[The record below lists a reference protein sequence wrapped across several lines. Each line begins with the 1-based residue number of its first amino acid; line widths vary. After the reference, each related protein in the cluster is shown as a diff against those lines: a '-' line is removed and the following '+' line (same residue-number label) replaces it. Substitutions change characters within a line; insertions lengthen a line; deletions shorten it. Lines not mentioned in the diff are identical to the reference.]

1 MKYTEFIHK
10 IKVIRNLP
18 LYIISG
24 DEYFLKKQALTEIK
38 KRFLADGGVE
48 QGLVEFDIKNPGNA
62 RNKGAE
68 DIIAGNVK
76 SSSVSFSDVLN
87 EVRTASMFGKHK
99 LVIVEGADGFI
110 QKYQEKLIEYVKN
123 SKRFNC
129 LVLNVQSLDKRTK
142 LAKTLDNKI
151 GILVECYKLYDR
163 PAPWEK
169 NKPEFDNE
177 LTKWIVAHVKNY
189 SKTMNLKAAFYL
201 SEKTGNDL
209 AIVDKQMDVL
219 STYIGSRNEITLED
233 IQNLIGL
240 SHREKLYD
248 LLDAVGMRDTIL
260 AIKMAKKMFE
270 SGIENERKYITYD
283 SKSIALAVLNSIHK
297 RMRDI
302 WNAIRVLDGG
312 GSKENVLENT
322 SVKRPFIDKFL
333 KQSRSFAEKEMPEK
347 WKYMLEADL
356 LCKTSRLSPQLIIEQ
371 LITKLCRRM
380 EK

>member
-10 IKVIRNLP
+10 IKAIRNLP

-24 DEYFLKKQALTEIK
+24 DEHFLKKQALAEIK

-48 QGLVEFDIKNPGNA
+48 QGLVEFDIKNPNNA

-68 DIIAGNVK
+68 NIIAGNVK
-76 SSSVSFSDVLN
+76 PSSVSFSDVLN

-110 QKYQEKLIEYVKN
+110 HKYQEKLIEYVKS
-123 SKRFNC
+123 SKRLNC
-129 LVLNVQSLDKRTK
+129 LVLDVQSLDKRTK
-142 LAKTLDNKI
+142 LAKTLDNKL
-151 GILVECYKLYDR
+151 GILVECNKLYDR

-169 NKPEFDNE
+169 NKPEFDSE
-177 LTKWIVAHVKNY
+177 LTKWIVVHVKNY

-209 AIVDKQMDVL
+209 AIVDKQIDVL
-219 STYIGSRNEITLED
+219 STYIGGRNEITLED
-233 IQNLIGL
+233 IQDLIGL
-240 SHREKLYD
+240 SHREKLYN

-260 AIKMAKKMFE
+260 AIKMARNMFE
-270 SGIENERKYITYD
+270 AGIENERKNVTYD
-283 SKSIALAVLNSIHK
+283 SKSIALAILNSIHK

-302 WNAIRVLDGG
+302 WNAIRVLDEG
-312 GSKENVLENT
+312 GSKEKILENT
-322 SVKRPFIDKFL
+322 SVRRPFIDKFI
-333 KQSRSFAEKEMPEK
+333 KQARSFAEKEMPEK

-356 LCKTSRLSPQLIIEQ
+356 LCKTSRLSPHLIIEQ
-371 LITKLCRRM
+371 LITKLCT
-380 EK
+380 